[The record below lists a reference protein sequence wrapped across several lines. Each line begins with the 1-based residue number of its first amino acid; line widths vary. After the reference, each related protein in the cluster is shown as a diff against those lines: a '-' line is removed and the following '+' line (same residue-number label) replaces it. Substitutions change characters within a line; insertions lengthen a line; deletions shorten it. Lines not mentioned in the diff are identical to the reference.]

1 MLSRNKVVLTEVGAG
16 AKAMNPSLIGRAIV
30 FEIIGIG
37 SNPMGFVKF
46 SRNITYFKSL
56 YS

>member
-16 AKAMNPSLIGRAIV
+16 VKTNPSLIGRAIV

-37 SNPMGFVKF
+37 SNPMGFVNF
-46 SRNITYFKSL
+46 SRNIKYFKSL